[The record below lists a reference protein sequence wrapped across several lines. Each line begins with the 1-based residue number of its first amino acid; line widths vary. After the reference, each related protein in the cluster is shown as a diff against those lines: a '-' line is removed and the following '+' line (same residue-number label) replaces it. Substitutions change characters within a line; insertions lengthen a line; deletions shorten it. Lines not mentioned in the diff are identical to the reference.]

1 LVEANLVHIGHEPLG
16 AVAQQMLLKLD
27 CNKGEQNDG
36 KRSQTSDAQNAKDP
50 SLAGHHISV
59 DTGCG

>member
-1 LVEANLVHIGHEPLG
+1 
-16 AVAQQMLLKLD
+16 MLLKLD